1 DRGHLRAAGAAAISA
16 VRVRARRVEPD
27 HGVRRRALRICAPG
41 RSPPFSASMVLIPP
55 MAAIVEQLPRSN
67 GSAADL
73 ANPLSQ
79 PALPKGD
86 TFDGVNF
93 GELKYRF
100 FEGQASTGKYEY
112 TDVIQG
118 EIGDCFFLSSSVAIN
133 AVDSEFLGGHVEN
146 KPDGTHVI

>member
-1 DRGHLRAAGAAAISA
+1 MPRRFESRLCLPSGIS
-16 VRVRARRVEPD
+16 
-27 HGVRRRALRICAPG
+27 L
-41 RSPPFSASMVLIPP
+41 L
-55 MAAIVEQLPRSN
+55 
-67 GSAADL
+67 GSQGSEADL

-93 GELKYRF
+93 GELEYHF
-100 FEGQASTGKYEY
+100 FKGQASTGKYEY

-133 AVDSEFLGGHVEN
+133 AVDSNSSAATWRTSLTGRTSSRFSTG
-146 KPDGTHVI
+146 